1 MKYYLTFSPT
11 GAYLLGDKRC
21 DVAFSADGKK
31 YTYTAGFRAA
41 EHTVD
46 AADEAAAVA
55 ALELTVVVAPPRT
68 ARQVLAEAER
78 TGIDVTLGS
87 VTYRL
92 KCAESD
98 RGAFAQRA
106 ALLLTHQEFMTG
118 AQKTA
123 HRATQTVIVDAAGTS
138 HVITVLQYQQLVL
151 AYGEAYEALWAAA
164 NPVE

>member
-21 DVAFSADGKK
+21 DVATSADGKK
-31 YTYTAGFRAA
+31 YIYTAGFRAE

-46 AADEAAAVA
+46 AADESAAIA
-55 ALELTVVVAPPRT
+55 ALGLLPFVPPPRT
-68 ARQVLAEAER
+68 ARQILAAAER
-78 TGIDVTLGS
+78 TGIDVQLGS

-98 RGAFAQRA
+98 RAAFAQLA
-106 ALLLTHQEFMTG
+106 TLILTAQSGMTS

-123 HRATQTVIVDAAGTS
+123 HRASTTMITDAVGTAHS
-138 HVITVLQYQQLVL
+138 ITTEAYQELVVAYGL
-151 AYGEAYEALWAAA
+151 AYNTLWAAA
-164 NPVE
+164 AAE